1 MNIKINTI
9 KYGYFSE
16 KQHLICR
23 KLNNLTRLKDNKCE
37 TRANSGYNIWLT
49 DDGREVK
56 TSEVTSTRNDDYM
69 KSLWPDTIYLGRLV
83 KWLKY
88 VRYDSPP
95 YLWKFDETDLVN
107 TIENVEVE
115 KVEVEKVE
123 TKFIPVGSGLN
134 AVRKRR

>member
-1 MNIKINTI
+1 MNSKINTI
-9 KYGYFSE
+9 KYGYFSK
-16 KQHLICR
+16 KQHVICR
-23 KLNNLTRLKDNKCE
+23 IENYKYNHKDNKCE
-37 TRANSGYNIWLT
+37 TRANNGYNVWLT

-56 TSEVTSTRNDDYM
+56 PSEVTSTRNDDYM

-83 KWLKY
+83 KWLRY

-115 KVEVEKVE
+115 KVE